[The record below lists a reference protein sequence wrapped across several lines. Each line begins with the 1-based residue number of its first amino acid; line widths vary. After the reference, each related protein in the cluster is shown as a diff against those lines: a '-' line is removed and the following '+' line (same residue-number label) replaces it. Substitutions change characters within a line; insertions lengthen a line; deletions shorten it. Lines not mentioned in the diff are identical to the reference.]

1 MNKKSKNV
9 IHVHKG
15 GYKRY
20 KKGPYKPKSP
30 NQDTGGRGEGGINDP
45 ASFNYVNEVVETLPP
60 VVTRVLDAEK
70 SAASKKQKEADDNVG
85 MALAK
90 KLAHNEKKVRDKAM
104 KILRNYMIR
113 KQEITE
119 LDMLKIWK
127 GIFYCKRVFCLNY
140 TAH

>member
-1 MNKKSKNV
+1 MST
-9 IHVHKG
+9 KG
-15 GYKRY
+15 AIK
-20 KKGPYKPKSP
+20 
-30 NQDTGGRGEGGINDP
+30 DTRKAHTNPSHPTRIRADEVKEGSTTLLPSIM
-45 ASFNYVNEVVETLPP
+45 NEVVETLPP